1 MIGKFDLIKQE
12 QARKLA
18 NIGDI
23 RQFEQQTIAQN
34 QGGFVRECIFRG
46 ALYLIESNTVVH
58 PTLKQIKKAANCP
71 RFCDRSPLTKRNSL
85 CPIILNAA
93 PILFLE

>member
-1 MIGKFDLIKQE
+1 MFLNSLLGTSKNWFVIGKFDLIKQE

-34 QGGFVRECIFRG
+34 QGGFVRE
-46 ALYLIESNTVVH
+46 
-58 PTLKQIKKAANCP
+58 
-71 RFCDRSPLTKRNSL
+71 
-85 CPIILNAA
+85 
-93 PILFLE
+93 